1 MRLPLSLAAL
11 ALGVALLPRAHA
23 QTLTPL
29 VNAPPADGIV
39 YGYLMTDGRVLL
51 QGGNLSDWY
60 TLTPDANGSYL
71 DGTWTQVASL
81 PAPYAPDATS
91 GAVLPDGRVLI
102 TGGEY
107 NGGSFAL
114 DTESAVYDP
123 AQDSWKVFAGPKGWT
138 DIGDSPGTILPNG
151 QFLLG
156 EKTTQALALLD
167 ARTLT
172 WTILSS
178 SGKSDENAEEGYTL
192 MPDGSVL
199 TTDVTNAPNAERLD
213 TRNWTWSSL
222 GSTKVNLKF
231 TWQGI
236 NAQPIPWRYRGKTYY
251 YTPAGEI
258 GPDILRPDGTV
269 FAAGAINT
277 VPKRAYY
284 AHTAVYVPSKTP
296 GGVGT
301 WHAGP
306 NFQHNDDAGDQF
318 AVLLPN
324 GHVLVQANVGGYDK
338 TRAQRAARIASLVR
352 NNVAFAGNSCP
363 GVPPFHLYEFDGKS
377 LTLEPTLLNT
387 CGISP
392 NMLVLPDG
400 GTLIGG
406 FAEYTS
412 SGSPSP
418 AWAPTITSVPA
429 SLAHGTTA
437 TLSGTQLTGLS
448 QANAFG
454 DEFGAP
460 TDYPLIRITNT
471 ATGHVVY
478 CRTHDWSDAGVATGT
493 KVVTTSFDIP
503 ASTETGP
510 STIAV
515 VTNGIASHAVAVT
528 VS

>member
-1 MRLPLSLAAL
+1 MSGRLSLAAL
-11 ALGVALLPRAHA
+11 ALAAALLSRAQA

-39 YGYLMTDGRVLL
+39 YGYLMTNGQVLL

-60 TLTPDANGSYL
+60 TLTPDANGSYI
-71 DGTWTQVASL
+71 DGTWAQVASL

-91 GAVLPDGRVLI
+91 GAVLPDGRVLV

-138 DIGDSPGTILPNG
+138 DIGDSPATILANG
-151 QFLLG
+151 QLLLG

-172 WTILSS
+172 WTLLAP
-178 SGKSDENAEEGYTL
+178 SGKADVNAEEGYTL

-213 TRNWTWSSL
+213 TATWTWTSL
-222 GSTKVNLKF
+222 GSTQVNLKF

-236 NAQPIPWRYRGKTYY
+236 NARPIPWHYRGKTYY

-258 GPDILRPDGTV
+258 GPNILRPDGTV

-284 AHTAVYVPSKTP
+284 AHTAVYVPGATP
-296 GGVGT
+296 GGTGT
-301 WHAGP
+301 WHVGP

-324 GHVLVQANVGGYDK
+324 GNVLVQANVGGYDK
-338 TRAQRAARIASLVR
+338 TRAERAQRIATLAR
-352 NNVAFAGNSCP
+352 RHIAFAANSCP
-363 GVPPFHLYEFDGKS
+363 GVPPFHLYEFNGKS
-377 LTLEPTLLNT
+377 LTLEPTTLNT
-387 CGISP
+387 CGVSP

-406 FAEYTS
+406 FTIYTS
-412 SGSPSP
+412 TGAPLP
-418 AWAPTITSVPA
+418 AWAPTIATVPA
-429 SLAHGTTA
+429 TLTHGTTA

-460 TDYPLIRITNT
+460 TNYPLVRVTNT

-478 CRTHDWSDAGVATGT
+478 CRTHDWSNAGVATGAT
-493 KVVTTSFDIP
+493 RVTTAFDIP
-503 ASTETGP
+503 ATIETGA
-510 STIAV
+510 STLEV
-515 VTNGIASHAVAVT
+515 VANGIASAPVAVT
-528 VS
+528 LQ